1 MIETRFMQSWV
12 HMIGSLAM
20 IALILTAFG
29 VMLGM
34 VKPADSVK
42 LIGAIVGILMVFLII
57 PGVVASA
64 WLSMSIWQRLGL
76 TLIGMAVLLLIRPKR
91 PQKNRINR

>member
-1 MIETRFMQSWV
+1 
-12 HMIGSLAM
+12 M

-42 LIGAIVGILMVFLII
+42 RIGAIVGIVIVLL
-57 PGVVASA
+57 VVPSVILSA
-64 WLSMSIWQRLGL
+64 WSSMSIWQRLGAS
-76 TLIGMAVLLLIRPKR
+76 IFGMSVLLLIRPKGQ
-91 PQKNRINR
+91 QKKRKH